1 VYDMKYLFVLLSV
14 ISLDMMSNCI
24 ITIPISFLNA
34 CAFSGLQL
42 FALAHSVDDRYGKF
56 SCSQLMYSVLRKL
69 GVALS
74 LLSV

>member
-1 VYDMKYLFVLLSV
+1 MKYLLVLLSV

-34 CAFSGLQL
+34 CAFSSLQL
-42 FALAHSVDDRYGKF
+42 FALAHSGDVRYGKLL
-56 SCSQLMYSVLRKL
+56 CSQSINSVLRKL

>member
-1 VYDMKYLFVLLSV
+1 VYDMKYLLVLLIF
-14 ISLDMMSNCI
+14 ISLVMMSNWI
-24 ITIPISFLNA
+24 ITIPSSFLNA
-34 CAFSGLQL
+34 CAFSSVQL
-42 FALAHSVDDRYGKF
+42 FARAHCGDVRIGMF

>member
-24 ITIPISFLNA
+24 ITILNSLVNA
-34 CAFSGLQL
+34 CAFSSLQL
-42 FALAHSVDDRYGKF
+42 FALAHSMDVRYGKF
-56 SCSQLMYSVLRKL
+56 SCSQLMNSVLRKL

>member
-1 VYDMKYLFVLLSV
+1 MKYLLVLLSV

-24 ITIPISFLNA
+24 ITILNSLVNA
-34 CAFSGLQL
+34 CAFSSVQL
-42 FALAHSVDDRYGKF
+42 LACAHCGDVMIGML
-56 SCSQLMYSVLRKL
+56 SCSQLMNSVLRKL